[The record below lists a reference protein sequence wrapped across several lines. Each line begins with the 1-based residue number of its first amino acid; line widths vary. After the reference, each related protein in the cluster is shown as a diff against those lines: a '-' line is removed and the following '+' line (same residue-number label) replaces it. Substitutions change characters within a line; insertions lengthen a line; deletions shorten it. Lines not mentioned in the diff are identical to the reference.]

1 MKKTIWIMNHY
12 AGNMFFDRGG
22 RHYNFAKFL
31 KIAGYSPVV
40 FCANSKHNAKGHWFD
55 VEPTWQEHTAEEI
68 GVPFVFVS
76 ARSYVG
82 NGKQRI
88 LNMADF
94 FTNVQKAAKEYAA
107 QNGKPDI
114 IYASSVHPL
123 TLIAGIRLA
132 KRYGVE
138 CVCEVRDLW
147 PESLVAYGML
157 PRNNPITKA
166 LYLGEKWIYKK
177 ADRLIMTWP
186 GGWDYI
192 CQRGWDRAI
201 PQKKVTHIDN
211 GVDLAAFLENAGNPI
226 EDADLADTAHFKAV
240 YTGSIRKVNNL
251 QLLVDAAKIL
261 HQRGNDSVKILV
273 YGDGDEREFLT
284 SQCAQLPNILFKG
297 RVPKT
302 AVPYVLSQADV
313 SILHNSRSIL
323 DQYGQSQNK
332 FFEYL
337 AAGRP
342 VLMTDSVGHSVC
354 KARNCGLELEDQTP
368 EAVADALEAL
378 AALPKAEYLTY
389 CDNAR
394 TAAVDY
400 DFANL
405 TKKLIGVLEG
415 SK

>member
-1 MKKTIWIMNHY
+1 MKKKVWIMNHY
-12 AGNMFFDRGG
+12 AGSMFFDRGG

-31 KIAGYSPVV
+31 KIAGYDPVV
-40 FCANSKHNAKGHWFD
+40 FCANSKHNARGHWFD
-55 VEPTWQEHTAEEI
+55 TDEAWHEHMAEEI
-68 GVPFVFVS
+68 GVPFIFVA

-88 LNMADF
+88 FNMADF
-94 FTNVQKAAKEYAA
+94 YANVKKAAAAYAA
-107 QNGKPDI
+107 ENGKPDI

-123 TLIAGIRLA
+123 TLIAGLQLA
-132 KRYGVE
+132 KKFGVE

-157 PRNNPITKA
+157 PRNNPITKM
-166 LYLGEKWIYKK
+166 LYVGEKWIYKK

-192 CQRGWDRAI
+192 AQRGWDKAI
-201 PQKKVTHIDN
+201 PHAKVFHIDN
-211 GVDLAAFLENAGNPI
+211 GVDLAAFLKNAGDPM
-226 EDADLADTAHFKAV
+226 EDADLQDTAHFKAV

-261 HQRGNDSVKILV
+261 HNRGNETAKILV
-273 YGDGDEREFLT
+273 YGDGDEREALAE
-284 SQCAQLPNILFKG
+284 QAKNLPNIVFKG

-302 AVPYVLSQADV
+302 AVPYVLSRAEV

-323 DQYGQSQNK
+323 DKYGQSQNK

-342 VLMTDSVGHSVC
+342 VLMTYSVGHSVC
-354 KARNCGLELEDQTP
+354 KARRCGLELDDQTP
-368 EAVADALEAL
+368 EAVADAQEHLSRLSKE
-378 AALPKAEYLTY
+378 EYLAY

-405 TKKLIGVLEG
+405 TKKLIAVLEG
-415 SK
+415 

>member
-1 MKKTIWIMNHY
+1 MKRNVWIMNHY
-12 AGNMFFDRGG
+12 AGSMFFDRGG

-31 KIAGYSPVV
+31 KIAGYTPVV
-40 FCANSKHNAKGHWFD
+40 FCANSKHNAKGHYFD
-55 VEPTWQEHTAEEI
+55 TEPLWQVHMAEEL
-68 GVPFVFVS
+68 GVPFVFVA

-94 FTNVQKAAKEYAA
+94 YSNVKKAAKEYAA
-107 QNGKPDI
+107 KNGKPDI

-123 TLIAGIRLA
+123 TLVAGLQLA
-132 KRYGVE
+132 KKYGVE

-166 LYLGEKWIYKK
+166 LYVGEKWIYKK
-177 ADRLIMTWP
+177 AHRLIMTWP

-192 CQRGWDRAI
+192 CERGWDKAI
-201 PQKKVTHIDN
+201 PHKKVTHIDN
-211 GVDLAAFLENAGNPI
+211 GVDLAAFLENAKHPI
-226 EDADLADTAHFKAV
+226 EDADLSDNSHFKAI

-261 HQRGNDSVKILV
+261 HSRGNETVKILV
-273 YGDGDEREFLT
+273 YGDGDEREILAEQ
-284 SQCAQLPNILFKG
+284 SKNLPNIVFKG
-297 RVPKT
+297 RVEKT
-302 AVPYVLSQADV
+302 AVPYVLSRGDV

-323 DQYGQSQNK
+323 DKYGQSQNK

-342 VLMTDSVGHSVC
+342 VLMTYSVGHSVC
-354 KARNCGLELEDQTP
+354 RARHCGIELEDQTAQ
-368 EAVADALEAL
+368 AVADALEQL
-378 AALPKAEYLTY
+378 AALPKEEYLSY

-405 TKKLIGVLEG
+405 TQKLIRVLEG
-415 SK
+415 

>member
-1 MKKTIWIMNHY
+1 MKRNVWIMNHY
-12 AGNMFFDRGG
+12 AGSMFFDRGG
-22 RHYNFAKFL
+22 RHYHFAKFL
-31 KIAGYSPVV
+31 KIAGYEPVV
-40 FCANSKHNAKGHWFD
+40 FCANSKHNAKGHYFD
-55 VEPTWQEHTAEEI
+55 TEPLWQEHMAEELD
-68 GVPFVFVS
+68 VPFIFVA

-88 LNMADF
+88 FNMADF
-94 FTNVQKAAKEYAA
+94 YTNVKKAAMGYAA
-107 QNGKPDI
+107 KNGKPDI

-123 TLIAGIRLA
+123 TLVAGLQLA
-132 KRYGVE
+132 KKFGVE

-166 LYLGEKWIYKK
+166 LYVGEKWIYKK

-192 CQRGWDRAI
+192 CERGWDNAI
-201 PQKKVTHIDN
+201 PAEKVTHIDN
-211 GVDLAAFLENAGNPI
+211 GVDLVAFLENARSPI
-226 EDADLADTAHFKAV
+226 EDADLSDGAHFNAV
-240 YTGSIRKVNNL
+240 YTGSIRKVNHL
-251 QLLVDAAKIL
+251 QLLVDAANIL
-261 HQRGNDSVKILV
+261 HSRGNETVKILV
-273 YGDGDEREFLT
+273 YGDGDEREALAEQ
-284 SQCAQLPNILFKG
+284 SKDLPNIIFKG

-302 AVPYVLSQADV
+302 AVPYVLSRADV

-323 DQYGQSQNK
+323 DKYGQSQNK

-342 VLMTDSVGHSVC
+342 VLMTYSVGHSVC
-354 KARNCGLELEDQTP
+354 KARHCGLELEDQTA
-368 EAVADALEAL
+368 EAVADALEQL
-378 AALPKAEYLTY
+378 AALSKEEYLSY

-405 TKKLIGVLEG
+405 TKKLIRVLEG
-415 SK
+415 